1 MVGGG
6 GGGFRGIFVFA
17 RGSEAYFRYIYN
29 VNILNLKNLRNSL
42 RVYFIF
48 FQANTQV
55 L

>member
-1 MVGGG
+1 MVGEEGS
-6 GGGFRGIFVFA
+6 GGFLSLPS
-17 RGSEAYFRYIYN
+17 GSEAYFRYIYN